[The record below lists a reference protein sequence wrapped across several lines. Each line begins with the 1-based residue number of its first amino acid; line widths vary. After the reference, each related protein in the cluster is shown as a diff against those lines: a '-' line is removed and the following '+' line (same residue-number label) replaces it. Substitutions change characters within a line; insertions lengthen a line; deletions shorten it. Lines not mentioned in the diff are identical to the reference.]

1 MISVA
6 DQMQAEIRQEAGTYP
21 MWRCCGQSWR
31 FHLGRLHGRNRN
43 SAGKAE
49 ELAKL
54 AQEQA
59 DREEETRKWVA
70 NGKTIEDLL
79 NEFGRI

>member
-1 MISVA
+1 MVPL
-6 DQMQAEIRQEAGTYP
+6 D
-21 MWRCCGQSWR
+21 
-31 FHLGRLHGRNRN
+31 
-43 SAGKAE
+43 KAE
-49 ELAKL
+49 QIVRL

-70 NGKTIEDLL
+70 KGKTVEDLL

>member
-1 MISVA
+1 MGVTVVPL
-6 DQMQAEIRQEAGTYP
+6 D
-21 MWRCCGQSWR
+21 
-31 FHLGRLHGRNRN
+31 
-43 SAGKAE
+43 KAE
-49 ELAKL
+49 EVVKL

-70 NGKTIEDLL
+70 DGKTVEDLL

>member
-1 MISVA
+1 LWGDLLGVVVIPE
-6 DQMQAEIRQEAGTYP
+6 EI
-21 MWRCCGQSWR
+21 
-31 FHLGRLHGRNRN
+31 
-43 SAGKAE
+43 AE
-49 ELAKL
+49 ETVRL

-70 NGKTIEDLL
+70 KEKTVEDLL